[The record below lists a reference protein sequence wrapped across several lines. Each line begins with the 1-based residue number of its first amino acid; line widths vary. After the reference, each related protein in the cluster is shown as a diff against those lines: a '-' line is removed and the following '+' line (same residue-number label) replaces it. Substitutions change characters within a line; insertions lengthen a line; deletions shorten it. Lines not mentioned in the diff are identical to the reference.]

1 MTMRKNSSSL
11 KKFDRYEHMIND
23 LGLENLFIGLLKS
36 GVKDFDLSATL
47 GRLEKYI
54 PEFSEFREAIQSAA
68 SITALNTPAAP
79 KSQKIRREILKRTE
93 LLRERAVQLQIS
105 MNSSMATHFLFF
117 DSFDCANE
125 GSYQMFKEILAEPST
140 NETWRFPEIKWSP
153 EKIRAGIA
161 LAQYSE
167 SQELASWDLMLTAE
181 GINEF
186 KELALEFKSMPTE
199 DEGKKGEDIREELQ
213 VRYRNLLLAQG
224 ASKNR
229 ALRLPTLSQLDRI
242 AKAVSDLSG
251 QSRIELT
258 DSDSM
263 SLISE
268 KSESSNILTD
278 FVVRAM
284 SWGAQNKV
292 EFNFLALLE
301 KVKELNQLDD
311 VRGLDVKGIK
321 LHLRRSGT
329 AANVDTLC
337 TDIEKFYVSEMEPQR
352 NLKHDSSEA
361 VQNFA
366 QREAERVDSLL
377 ESYIQKLVIGFSE
390 ISEQKENLDEY
401 IIYLKSLFEKSKL
414 QKQIVLDVEDYLA
427 SLGHAE
433 LSIEVEDA

>member
-23 LGLENLFIGLLKS
+23 LGLQNLFIGLLKS

-105 MNSSMATHFLFF
+105 LNSSMATHFLFF

-125 GSYQMFKEILAEPST
+125 ESHQIFKGILAEPST

-153 EKIRAGIA
+153 EKIRAGLA

-167 SQELASWDLMLTAE
+167 SQELVSWDLMLTAE

-186 KELALEFKSMPTE
+186 EELAFEFKSMPTE
-199 DEGKKGEDIREELQ
+199 EEGKKGDDIREELQ
-213 VRYRNLLLAQG
+213 VRYRNLLLSQG
-224 ASKNR
+224 ASKKR
-229 ALRLPTLSQLDRI
+229 VLRLPTLSQLDRI
-242 AKAVSDLSG
+242 AKAVSDLSV

-268 KSESSNILTD
+268 KSESSNTLTD

-292 EFNFLALLE
+292 EFNFSALLE

-311 VRGLDVKGIK
+311 VRGLYVKGIK
-321 LHLRRSGT
+321 LHLRRSGIT
-329 AANVDTLC
+329 ANVDTLC
-337 TDIEKFYVSEMEPQR
+337 TDIEKFYVSELEPQR
-352 NLKHDSSEA
+352 NLIHDSSEA

-414 QKQIVLDVEDYLA
+414 QKQIVIDVEDYLA